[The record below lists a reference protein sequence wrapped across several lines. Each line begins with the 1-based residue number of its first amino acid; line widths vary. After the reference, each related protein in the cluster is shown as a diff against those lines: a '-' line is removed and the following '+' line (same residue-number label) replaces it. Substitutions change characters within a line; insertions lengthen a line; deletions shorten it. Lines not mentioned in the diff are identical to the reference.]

1 MLTHP
6 SREHFPRFTS
16 RNLRLSLR
24 TCEKEKSVC
33 FRATFSSYRFI
44 TQTTGST
51 TGHQGGGGGLRSVL
65 DQFTDYQLAQQL
77 ARNGR
82 GNAYRYRK
90 KLWPATE
97 ALEAAITAAAY
108 PHTAERVPY
117 PLLPQFTCDA
127 YGFLSSASGENRTLS
142 LSSSVSSGIGALQK
156 ASASS
161 NPSPYLPCRS
171 PSASSSSSPFS
182 IHDKILRVDDL
193 EGTPLSSVVPS
204 REIAHSVSPAAST
217 GLASGEPAT
226 ASAPAGLS
234 WSATGLD
241 PILAET
247 ITLYTSS
254 PTPTHLQSRLI
265 PALLRE
271 DHQDV
276 IFNAPKGSGSTTAL
290 VLATLQGV
298 RSESAGVNILVAKD
312 STSAMRMYDLVLA
325 LIRRSGDPGGKF
337 LGDVNGGGN
346 AGMAREEEEE
356 VTASRPPSWLYY
368 CTFREHYTRCEAQFQ
383 RSLQHPDG
391 PIRLFITTADV
402 LCELLF
408 EKKMEFERFGYLRRV
423 YVDDVAEQIP
433 MLSETAAVS
442 EVKERLRNPLAAE
455 LLLGTLHQLPG
466 PHIRSILQLGLVSS
480 NLTVPL
486 KKHLLAL
493 CVKPTSHYVCLS
505 PVRLS
510 TTIQC
515 LFSTFAPALSSSDN
529 GRTNSVGNPMHG
541 VHFMKNSHERH
552 PSSGIRS
559 GVLSTSSPSLPL
571 LSSTSHASCSSSM
584 TLWWSSPSL
593 QVLRQTLLF
602 AAALLW
608 KAKHHIPGRVL
619 FFVEDKTDVLRA
631 RQALRAAG
639 LDVKLLSEVLR
650 PQEEDTGTKTFAF
663 STQSWRFL
671 LLHQK
676 DSILLRRVAI
686 PFVSHAMICFPPT
699 SWQGYLEMATTVS
712 NSAAWTRNVGW
723 VWVVTPARDAK
734 QVREVVECL
743 DVDFVNHHVDE
754 NLAPVPAEIVERRT
768 RAPTLYGLDP
778 QFAVQQ
784 HYEMQAE
791 NPDVSYRRR
800 EFFTPGRNKNKGF
813 QMEDYTPMTTQ
824 MQSFNNAKKLARD
837 VERNPGEVVR
847 RLQKNGFMTPSL
859 KPTYRLRNALKQK
872 APK

>member
-1 MLTHP
+1 MWIHFSP
-6 SREHFPRFTS
+6 ERFPRFAV
-16 RNLRLSLR
+16 RNLRLSLH
-24 TCEKEKSVC
+24 TCETNHSGC
-33 FRATFSSYRFI
+33 FPAAFYSSYRSI

-90 KLWPATE
+90 KLWPSTE
-97 ALEAAITAAAY
+97 ALEAAITAEAY

-127 YGFLSSASGENRTLS
+127 HGFLSSASNEKRPLCV
-142 LSSSVSSGIGALQK
+142 SSSESYRMETLPETPGGST
-156 ASASS
+156 ST
-161 NPSPYLPCRS
+161 PCLPCRA
-171 PSASSSSSPFS
+171 PSVSSSSSPFS
-182 IHDKILRVDDL
+182 IQDKILRVDDL
-193 EGTPLSSVVPS
+193 DGTPLSSLVPS
-204 REIAHSVSPAAST
+204 REVSHSVSPAAFT
-217 GLASGEPAT
+217 GLASGKPAT
-226 ASAPAGLS
+226 ASAPGGLR

-241 PILAET
+241 PILEEA
-247 ITLYTSS
+247 ITLYATSPS
-254 PTPTHLQSRLI
+254 PTQLQSRLI

-271 DHQDV
+271 DHPDV
-276 IFNAPKGSGSTTAL
+276 VFNAPKGSGSTTAL
-290 VLATLQGV
+290 VLAALQGV

-325 LIRRSGDPGGKF
+325 LIRRSGDPGGRF
-337 LGDVNGGGN
+337 IADMSGVGN
-346 AGMAREEEEE
+346 ADTSGEEKEEA
-356 VTASRPPSWLYY
+356 TASRPPPWLYY
-368 CTFREHYTRCEAQFQ
+368 CTFREHYERCAAHFQ
-383 RSLQHPDG
+383 RSLAHPDG
-391 PIRLFITTADV
+391 PVRLFITTADV

-408 EKKMEFERFGYLRRV
+408 KKKMEFERFGYLRRV

-433 MLSETAAVS
+433 MLSETAPVR

-480 NLTVPL
+480 NLTVGL

-505 PVRLS
+505 PIRLS

-515 LFSTFAPALSSSDN
+515 LFSTFAPRLSSSDN
-529 GRTNSVGNPMHG
+529 GRTSSGANPH
-541 VHFMKNSHERH
+541 VRH
-552 PSSGIRS
+552 PTSGIRS
-559 GVLSTSSPSLPL
+559 GVLSMSSPSEPL

-584 TLWWSSPSL
+584 SLWWSSPSL
-593 QVLRQTLLF
+593 QVQRQTLTF

-608 KAKHHIPGRVL
+608 KAQRHIPGRVL
-619 FFVEDKTDVLRA
+619 FFVEDTTDLLRA

-639 LDVKLLSEVLR
+639 LDIKLLSEVLT
-650 PQEEDTGTKTFAF
+650 PQDAGESEAFAF

-676 DSILLRRVAI
+676 DSIRLGRTAI

-699 SWQGYLEMATTVS
+699 SWQGYLQMASMVS
-712 NSAAWTRNVGW
+712 NSAALTRNVGW

-754 NLAPVPAEIVERRT
+754 NLAPVPAAIVERRT
-768 RAPTLYGLDP
+768 KAPTLYGLDP

-784 HYEMQAE
+784 HYEVQAE
-791 NPDVSYRRR
+791 NPELSYRPR
-800 EFFTPGRNKNKGF
+800 EFFNPGRNKNKGF

-824 MQSFNNAKKLARD
+824 MQSFNNAKKLAKD
-837 VERNPGEVVR
+837 IEQNPGEVVR
-847 RLQKNGFMTPSL
+847 RLQKKGFMTPSL